1 MSTTTTIALVFGPKI
16 SRIFKGQGDKW
27 DQKAKVRSI
36 TASFSLN
43 GIGLVPDESPDLY
56 QENEELKVKMDSYA
70 LQFTRFQTVDVHFQE
85 QIQKLAHQIEFM
97 KTVHMQ
103 INNRHLKP
111 KPGGYFTIT
120 STSFQAP
127 FSKSNMSSTQTQT
140 SKTGHDDS
148 HTGSINKG

>member
-1 MSTTTTIALVFGPKI
+1 MSST
-16 SRIFKGQGDKW
+16 
-27 DQKAKVRSI
+27 
-36 TASFSLN
+36 
-43 GIGLVPDESPDLY
+43 GLDLCV
-56 QENEELKVKMDSYA
+56 Q
-70 LQFTRFQTVDVHFQE
+70 RFFVLAFQE

-127 FSKSNMSSTQTQT
+127 YSKSNMSSTQTQT
-140 SKTGHDDS
+140 SKTGHEDS
-148 HTGSINKG
+148 HTGSISKGLVFAYYYYFFVFSIK

>member
-1 MSTTTTIALVFGPKI
+1 M
-16 SRIFKGQGDKW
+16 
-27 DQKAKVRSI
+27 
-36 TASFSLN
+36 
-43 GIGLVPDESPDLY
+43 
-56 QENEELKVKMDSYA
+56 
-70 LQFTRFQTVDVHFQE
+70 
-85 QIQKLAHQIEFM
+85 AHQIEFM

-140 SKTGHDDS
+140 SKTEETVS
-148 HTGSINKG
+148 GSASKG

>member
-1 MSTTTTIALVFGPKI
+1 MLGFVRTQLSTTTTIALVFGPKI
-16 SRIFKGQGDKW
+16 ARVLKGQGDKW

-43 GIGLVPDESPDLY
+43 GVGLVPEESPDLY
-56 QENEELKVKMDSYA
+56 QENEELKVWDTQCKRLS
-70 LQFTRFQTVDVHFQE
+70 LSLTTSSSHLQE

-103 INNRHLKP
+103 MNNRHLKP

-127 FSKSNMSSTQTQT
+127 YSKSTVSTAQTQT
-140 SKTGHDDS
+140 GKDEG
-148 HTGSINKG
+148 

>member
-1 MSTTTTIALVFGPKI
+1 MKNLRNNT
-16 SRIFKGQGDKW
+16 
-27 DQKAKVRSI
+27 
-36 TASFSLN
+36 
-43 GIGLVPDESPDLY
+43 
-56 QENEELKVKMDSYA
+56 
-70 LQFTRFQTVDVHFQE
+70 
-85 QIQKLAHQIEFM
+85 KLAHQIEFM

-140 SKTGHDDS
+140 SKTGQDDS
-148 HTGSINKG
+148 HTGSINKGFPTNLTPTKSKTKTTEKV

>member
-1 MSTTTTIALVFGPKI
+1 MFYFV
-16 SRIFKGQGDKW
+16 
-27 DQKAKVRSI
+27 
-36 TASFSLN
+36 
-43 GIGLVPDESPDLY
+43 Y
-56 QENEELKVKMDSYA
+56 
-70 LQFTRFQTVDVHFQE
+70 FQE

-127 FSKSNMSSTQTQT
+127 FSKNNMSSTQTQT
-140 SKTGHDDS
+140 SKAGNDES
-148 HTGSINKG
+148 QTGSTNKG